1 MRKPNHIKVID
12 LFAGCGGLSLG
23 FQNAGFNIVAA
34 YDFWEPAIK
43 TYRKNFEH
51 PIFECDLS
59 KLENFDIFQPFK
71 ADMLI
76 AGSPC
81 QDFSSAGKRN
91 EESGKGDLTILF
103 AKIIAEL
110 KPRWFLLENVTEITK
125 SNKWVIA
132 RKIFKECGYGLTEE
146 TLNASLCGVPQNRKR
161 FFCIGEINQEDHQI
175 KYALK
180 KNLADKPLTVREY
193 LGTKIDIE
201 HYYRHPRTY
210 ARRGVFSIDEPS
222 PAIRGVNRPIPK
234 TYKSHAGDTVMV
246 SPGLRHLTTRERSY
260 IQTFPE
266 NFIFEGSKTDIEQ
279 MIGNAV
285 PVKMA
290 EYIGNCLLESG
301 A

>member
-1 MRKPNHIKVID
+1 M
-12 LFAGCGGLSLG
+12 SLG
-23 FQNAGFNIVAA
+23 FQNAGFKIVAA

-43 TYRKNFEH
+43 TYRKNFDH
-51 PIFECDLS
+51 PIFDCDLS

-71 ADMLI
+71 ADMFI

-103 AKIIAEL
+103 AQIIAEL
-110 KPRWFLLENVTEITK
+110 KPRL
-125 SNKWVIA
+125 A
-132 RKIFKECGYGLTEE
+132 
-146 TLNASLCGVPQNRKR
+146 
-161 FFCIGEINQEDHQI
+161 
-175 KYALK
+175 

-234 TYKSHAGDTVMV
+234 TYKSHAGDTAMV
-246 SPGLRHLTTRERSY
+246 SPGLRHLTSRERSY

-290 EYIGNCLLESG
+290 EYIGNCLLESVP
-301 A
+301 